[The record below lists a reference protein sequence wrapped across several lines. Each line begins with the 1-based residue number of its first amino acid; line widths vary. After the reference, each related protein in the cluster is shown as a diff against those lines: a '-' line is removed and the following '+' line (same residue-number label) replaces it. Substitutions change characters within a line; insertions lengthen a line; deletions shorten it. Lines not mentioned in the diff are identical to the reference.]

1 LFKFKNMGQEKV
13 NYKVKITYLSES
25 DVQPEILE
33 LYTDDIE
40 WSMEQY
46 QRNRQPFKW
55 EFV

>member
-1 LFKFKNMGQEKV
+1 MGQEKV